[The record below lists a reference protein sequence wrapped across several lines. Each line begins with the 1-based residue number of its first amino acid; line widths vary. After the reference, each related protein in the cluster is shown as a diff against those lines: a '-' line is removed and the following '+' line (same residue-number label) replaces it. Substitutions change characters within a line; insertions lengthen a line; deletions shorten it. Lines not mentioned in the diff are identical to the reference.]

1 MMRYLLL
8 AMLFAVGCNVEDNP
22 VVQAPPN
29 NENNEEDMAE
39 DTGTVDMSTPN
50 NEADMEP
57 DVAPD
62 PCETCTD
69 DEVCFEDACCTP
81 KTPDTCGTDECG
93 MVDDGCGGMV
103 DCGACT
109 CTDTNFE
116 TFCPSM
122 PCAVATGCDENAECV
137 YAPTE
142 CGGQACDC
150 PDDNCDDTSLRD
162 CRDAGALTCPAFHCD
177 PSPSTD
183 NDGNTVYANVCVEP
197 DGAIC
202 DFTNLCVQGA
212 CSGNTCE
219 EADCGICNLGYW
231 DCRLDELTPTCF
243 DIPAPLDDASQIN
256 CNDNS
261 AQSTFIYVDHVSGA
275 DAQGAGSRAQPFAS
289 LAAAMTAAEN
299 RGAKGIIIR
308 DGLTI
313 TDRLVVKN
321 GISLYGGFTGAPD
334 WKLTPAGVLN
344 VNVSA
349 PVGQGNIVAVQAH
362 DITDRTVLFRVRVQS
377 ANATESGASS
387 YGIHAM
393 NAAGLVLEQSQVR
406 AGNGALGTG
415 GTNGANG
422 RNGSPG
428 APGIIGTNNDV
439 FNGGAPG
446 VNPDCP
452 TANGGLGGRGGFGI
466 NIPGT
471 RGSNAA
477 AGASG
482 GNGGSPG
489 QNGQNGQSQLIFNL
503 PGSNGAGGVA
513 TYSVTNGFW
522 YNDGDGANG
531 DNGLN
536 GRGGGGGGGGGSGF
550 SVTGIRNGGG
560 GGGGASGGCAGSA
573 GTRGLAGGG
582 SFGIFAIDST
592 GLEVINS
599 IVESGRGGNG
609 GRGGTGGDGGASAT
623 GGALGPGSNGSG
635 NGGRGGNSTAGSSG
649 GHGGGGA
656 GGITVA
662 IYCENSQITPG
673 AESILTTGARGEGGV
688 SAGQD
693 GDPGFAAETQG
704 CE

>member
-1 MMRYLLL
+1 
-8 AMLFAVGCNVEDNP
+8 
-22 VVQAPPN
+22 
-29 NENNEEDMAE
+29 
-39 DTGTVDMSTPN
+39 
-50 NEADMEP
+50 
-57 DVAPD
+57 
-62 PCETCTD
+62 
-69 DEVCFEDACCTP
+69 
-81 KTPDTCGTDECG
+81 
-93 MVDDGCGGMV
+93 
-103 DCGACT
+103 
-109 CTDTNFE
+109 
-116 TFCPSM
+116 
-122 PCAVATGCDENAECV
+122 
-137 YAPTE
+137 
-142 CGGQACDC
+142 
-150 PDDNCDDTSLRD
+150 
-162 CRDAGALTCPAFHCD
+162 
-177 PSPSTD
+177 
-183 NDGNTVYANVCVEP
+183 
-197 DGAIC
+197 
-202 DFTNLCVQGA
+202 
-212 CSGNTCE
+212 
-219 EADCGICNLGYW
+219 
-231 DCRLDELTPTCF
+231 
-243 DIPAPLDDASQIN
+243 
-256 CNDNS
+256 
-261 AQSTFIYVDHVSGA
+261 
-275 DAQGAGSRAQPFAS
+275 
-289 LAAAMTAAEN
+289 MTAAEN

-308 DGLTI
+308 DGLTV

-406 AGNGALGTG
+406 AGNGAVGTG
-415 GTNGANG
+415 GTNGSNG

-428 APGIIGTNNDV
+428 APGIVGLNADV

-452 TANGGLGGRGGFGI
+452 SANGGLGGRGGFGVGV
-466 NIPGT
+466 PGT

-477 AGASG
+477 AGTSG
-482 GNGGSPG
+482 GNGGSPS
-489 QNGQNGQSQLIFNL
+489 QSGQNGQSPQIFNL

-513 TYSVTNGFW
+513 TYSVTNGLW

-536 GRGGGGGGGGGSGF
+536 GRGGGGGGGGGGGLSISG
-550 SVTGIRNGGG
+550 VRNGGG
-560 GGGGASGGCAGSA
+560 GGGGASGGCAGAA

-592 GLEVINS
+592 GLQINNS

-609 GRGGTGGDGGASAT
+609 GRGGTGGSGGASAS
-623 GGALGPGSNGSG
+623 GGAPGTGSSGSG
-635 NGGRGGNSTAGSSG
+635 DGGRGGNSTPGSAG

-673 AESILTTGARGEGGV
+673 DETTLTTGARGEGGV